1 MSSKLSQVSAIISA
15 MDDVAITVPFD
26 EDEIKN
32 IRGTVA
38 VSVEGRTEAFEVLI
52 YPQYPQQFHEG
63 ETIRFSNMGLIESN
77 HVNWDGSICL
87 HTLHSPD
94 LQQKL
99 MLDFGA
105 LKAWM
110 SKYLINQETDAH
122 YEHIVVPVM
131 TVKDIKSMMLF
142 TELDHHSFQC
152 GAFGK
157 VEFSLLSQGKVKDVE
172 TSTYILQSVQSGDLM
187 VNCKWSAMYRAM
199 YKYEGIYLFMDKP
212 PVKNGRFALESW
224 QDLTAYLPYPFLDY
238 LQNTESRL
246 SAANYGRL
254 TLMLGYPV
262 STGSEIHWE
271 MIVIEKNQY
280 PNYRQRVKGTRFFAW
295 KLKDQPILWGETKNC
310 SYAYFFGRGRLSE
323 KLAAK
328 KILILGLGAVGSMV
342 ATTLCR
348 GGCTDFTIF
357 DYDAKEPG
365 NVCRSEYQFFSG
377 INNKVDE
384 LQKHLMAISP
394 FVNVSGESML
404 ADGIK
409 LLLGSPDWKPKFE
422 SYFEGFDLI
431 IDCTTDNDLALLLSQ
446 LNFQKEIINLSI
458 TNHARELVCVTNPN
472 LYSTMMHIFGTLQK
486 EDDNDMFNPTGCW
499 NPTFKAGYN
508 DIAVL
513 VQFAIRQINLSYQ
526 KELPLR
532 SFYLSAQEEDNF
544 NIKLTQF

>member
-1 MSSKLSQVSAIISA
+1 VSTIIA
-15 MDDVAITVPFD
+15 DMEGVAITVPLD
-26 EDEIKN
+26 EDKDKN

-38 VSVEGRTEAFEVLI
+38 ISVEGRTESFDVLI
-52 YPQYPQQFHEG
+52 NTQYPQQFHEM
-63 ETIRFSNMGLIESN
+63 ETIRFSNMGLIENN

-94 LQQKL
+94 LSQKL
-99 MLDFGA
+99 QLDFGA
-105 LKAWM
+105 VKAWM
-110 SKYLINQETDAH
+110 LKYLINQETDAH
-122 YEHIVVPVM
+122 YEHIVVPAM
-131 TVKDIKSMMLF
+131 TVKDVNSVMLF
-142 TELDHHSFQC
+142 TEMDHTFKS
-152 GAFGK
+152 GEFGK
-157 VEFSLLSQGKVKDVE
+157 TEFSLLQNGKVKDVA
-172 TSTYILQSVQSGDLM
+172 TSTYILQSVQSEDLIIS
-187 VNCKWSAMYRAM
+187 CKWSAMYQAM
-199 YKYEGIYLFMDKP
+199 DKYEGIYLFMDKP
-212 PVKNGRFALESW
+212 PVKNRRFALKNW
-224 QDLTAYLPYPFLDY
+224 QDLTGYLPYPFLDY
-238 LQNTESRL
+238 LQNTERRL

-254 TLMLGYPV
+254 TLMLGYPIGI
-262 STGSEIHWE
+262 GSEIHWE
-271 MIVIEKNQY
+271 MIVIEKKHY

-295 KLKDQPILWGETKNC
+295 NLKDQPILWGETKDC

-328 KILILGLGAVGSMV
+328 KILILGLGAIGSMV

-394 FVNVSGESML
+394 FINVSGESML
-404 ADGIK
+404 TDGIK
-409 LLLGSPDWKPKFE
+409 ILLSSPDWKPKFE
-422 SYFEGFDLI
+422 SYFDAFDLI

-446 LNFQKEIINLSI
+446 LNFQKDIINLSI
-458 TNHARELVCVTNPN
+458 TNHAHELVCVTGPN
-472 LYSTMMHIFGTLQK
+472 LYSTVMHMFGILQR
-486 EDDNDMFNPTGCW
+486 EDDPDLFNPTGCW

-526 KELPLR
+526 KHLPLR
-532 SFYLSAQEEDNF
+532 SFYLTAQEEDNF
-544 NIKLTQF
+544 HIKLTQF